1 MWSFK
6 IVFYSCYSYSI
17 FVTIKLCIVNKIDVG
32 ISELSLYIYLK
43 KHLRVAETDTLVCVT
58 FCENSNILSVECMF
72 PIFCKI
78 VKIAFLKGLK
88 VKRGTFNSLI

>member
-1 MWSFK
+1 MYMNLFATIVFLMWSFK

-58 FCENSNILSVECMF
+58 FCENSKYS
-72 PIFCKI
+72 FC
-78 VKIAFLKGLK
+78 
-88 VKRGTFNSLI
+88 